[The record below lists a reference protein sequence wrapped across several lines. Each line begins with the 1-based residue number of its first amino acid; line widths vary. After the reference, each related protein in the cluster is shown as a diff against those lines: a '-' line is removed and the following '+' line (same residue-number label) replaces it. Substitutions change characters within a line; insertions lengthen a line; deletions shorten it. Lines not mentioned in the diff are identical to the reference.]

1 MCITV
6 TRPEHIE
13 NAIKFKK
20 MNKRFI
26 VLIDFSEYSSN
37 LIKYACDWSQETHA
51 KILLHYQTH
60 AFLPAFAEKEAREY
74 IIRQENDNAL
84 AKLEALAK
92 TLIPDSIEVSYY
104 VSEIDFQITLPEL
117 LAESFENLVFIG
129 LKGTGILKKL
139 FLGSIALRIIGNTEN
154 TVVAMPKGIDS
165 FSHEKIF
172 VAVGEKKLLNLEQL
186 DIFLE
191 FIDHRNTSITF
202 FHLAKPDEDTSKIKE
217 QLQQLSVTY
226 ADRFTTNFAVYEA
239 NNRVDGIKGV
249 INNKIDE
256 ILIVQKGSRILT
268 DQLFRRFLINE
279 LVYEGQTPLIILP

>member
-1 MCITV
+1 
-6 TRPEHIE
+6 
-13 NAIKFKK
+13 

-51 KILLHYQTH
+51 KILLHHQTH
-60 AFLPAFAEKEAREY
+60 PFLPAFAENEAREF
-74 IIRQENDNAL
+74 IVRDANDKAL
-84 AKLEALAK
+84 EKLKSLANE
-92 TLIPDSIEVSYY
+92 LIPDYIEVSYY
-104 VSEIDFQITLPEL
+104 VSEIDFHQTLPEL
-117 LAESFENLVFIG
+117 LAEPFENLVFIG
-129 LKGTGILKKL
+129 LKGTGMLKQI
-139 FLGSIALRIIGNTEN
+139 FLGSVALRIIGNTEN

-172 VAVGEKKLLNLEQL
+172 VAVGEKKPLNIRQL
-186 DIFLE
+186 DNFLT
-191 FIDHRNTSITF
+191 FIDHQNTSITF
-202 FHLAKPDEDTSKIKE
+202 FHLAKPEEDTAHIKE
-217 QLQQLSVTY
+217 QLKDLSQKY
-226 ADRFTTNFAVYEA
+226 ADRFNTNFAVYEA
-239 NNRVDGIKGV
+239 DNRVDGIKGV